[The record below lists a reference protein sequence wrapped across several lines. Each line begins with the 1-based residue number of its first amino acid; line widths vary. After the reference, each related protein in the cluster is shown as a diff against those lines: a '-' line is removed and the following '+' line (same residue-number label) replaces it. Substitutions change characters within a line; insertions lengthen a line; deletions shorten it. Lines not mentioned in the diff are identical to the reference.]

1 MEVFLAGEHPVK
13 NGKDADWEGLNILE
27 TYYYLQNNK
36 EFPRLIGNFQNFL
49 LDSGAFTFMSG
60 AGVVNFDK
68 YVEGYAAFIKKWNV
82 KNFFELDIDSVVGI
96 KEVER
101 LREKLERLSGRKP
114 IPVWHKSRGKE
125 YFVEM
130 CKNYPYVAIGG
141 IVTKE
146 IPINKYEKLFPWF
159 VKTAH
164 KYGCKIHA
172 LGYTNIRGLHTYHFD
187 SVDSTAW
194 LYGNMSGS
202 IYKFNAKN
210 GTMDKTK
217 APKGKILGISKIGRV
232 VDYCSA
238 RLQIQERLVHDI
250 VDMLKEALGSDYP
263 PLGIALVMKGHH
275 SCKEFRGAKKKGIMT
290 SSYLE
295 GAFKDDPQVRAE
307 FMNLVNGDK
316 YEG

>member
-1 MEVFLAGEHPVK
+1 MEVYLAGEHPVK

-60 AGVVNFDK
+60 AGVVDFDK

-96 KEVER
+96 REVER

-114 IPVWHKSRGKE
+114 IPVWHIGRGKDYYLQMIKE
-125 YFVEM
+125 
-130 CKNYPYVAIGG
+130 YPYIAIGG
-141 IVTKE
+141 IAAKE
-146 IPINKYEKLFPWF
+146 MPISKFEALFPYMIGM
-159 VKTAH
+159 AH
-164 KYGCKIHA
+164 KNGCKIHG

-217 APKGKILGISKIGRV
+217 APEGKKLRLKLVAAHNFGEWVRFMKYAR
-232 VDYCSA
+232 A
-238 RLQIQERLVHDI
+238 RL
-250 VDMLKEALGSDYP
+250 
-263 PLGIALVMKGHH
+263 
-275 SCKEFRGAKKKGIMT
+275 
-290 SSYLE
+290 
-295 GAFKDDPQVRAE
+295 
-307 FMNLVNGDK
+307 
-316 YEG
+316 

>member
-1 MEVFLAGEHPVK
+1 MELYIAGTLSRPYVYKKAMEVFLADEHAVK

-60 AGVVNFDK
+60 AGVVDFDK
-68 YVEGYAAFIKKWNV
+68 YVEGYAAFIKKWDV

-96 KEVER
+96 KEVKR

-130 CKNYPYVAIGG
+130 YKNYPYVAIGG

-159 VKTAH
+159 VKTE
-164 KYGCKIHA
+164 
-172 LGYTNIRGLHTYHFD
+172 LE
-187 SVDSTAW
+187 
-194 LYGNMSGS
+194 
-202 IYKFNAKN
+202 
-210 GTMDKTK
+210 
-217 APKGKILGISKIGRV
+217 
-232 VDYCSA
+232 
-238 RLQIQERLVHDI
+238 ERLEIASSQLFTMNEKVTLMEKLLAQPMSKVREFQADATLPSF
-250 VDMLKEALGSDYP
+250 VRNLAQLLWNNQLPDYLDCLGNCRRMAAEDKEAR
-263 PLGIALVMKGHH
+263 
-275 SCKEFRGAKKKGIMT
+275 KET
-290 SSYLE
+290 S
-295 GAFKDDPQVRAE
+295 FI
-307 FMNLVNGDK
+307 
-316 YEG
+316 

>member
-1 MEVFLAGEHPVK
+1 MEVYLAGGLTGNLSKFLKSVSMELYIAGTLSRPYVYEKAMGVFLAGEPPLK
-13 NGKDADWEGLNILE
+13 NIKDADWEGLNILE

-68 YVEGYAAFIKKWNV
+68 YVEGYAAFIKKYNV

-125 YFVEM
+125 YFIEM

-217 APKGKILGISKIGRV
+217 APEGKKLRSKLVAAHNFGEWVRFMK
-232 VDYCSA
+232 YARA
-238 RLQIQERLVHDI
+238 RL
-250 VDMLKEALGSDYP
+250 
-263 PLGIALVMKGHH
+263 
-275 SCKEFRGAKKKGIMT
+275 
-290 SSYLE
+290 
-295 GAFKDDPQVRAE
+295 
-307 FMNLVNGDK
+307 
-316 YEG
+316 

>member
-1 MEVFLAGEHPVK
+1 MEIYLAGGVTGNLSKFWKEVYIQIYIAGTLSRPYVYKKAMELFLAEEHPVK
-13 NGKDADWEGLNILE
+13 NGKDSNWEGLNILE
-27 TYYYLQNNK
+27 TYYYLQKNN
-36 EFPRLIGNFQNFL
+36 EFPRLIENFQNFL

-60 AGVVNFDK
+60 ASKVDFDK
-68 YVEGYAAFIKKWNV
+68 YVEEYAAFVKKWNV
-82 KNFFELDIDSVVGI
+82 QNFFELDIDSVVGI

-125 YFVEM
+125 YFEYM

-159 VKTAH
+159 IKTAH

-172 LGYTNIRGLHTYHFD
+172 LGYTNIKGLFRYNFD

-202 IYKFNAKN
+202 IYKFDARNQAMN
-210 GTMDKTK
+210 KTK
-217 APKGKILGISKIGRV
+217 IPEGKRLKSKAVAVYNFNEWVRFMK
-232 VDYCSA
+232 YA
-238 RLQIQERLVHDI
+238 R
-250 VDMLKEALGSDYP
+250 A
-263 PLGIALVMKGHH
+263 
-275 SCKEFRGAKKKGIMT
+275 
-290 SSYLE
+290 YL
-295 GAFKDDPQVRAE
+295 
-307 FMNLVNGDK
+307 
-316 YEG
+316 

>member
-1 MEVFLAGEHPVK
+1 MGLYIAGTLSRPYVYKKAIEVFLAGEHPVK

-101 LREKLERLSGRKP
+101 LREKLERLNGRKP

-125 YFVEM
+125 YFIEM

-141 IVTKE
+141 IAAKE
-146 IPINKYEKLFPWF
+146 MPVSKFEALFPYMIRI
-159 VKTAH
+159 AH
-164 KYGCKIHA
+164 KNGCKVHG
-172 LGYTNIRGLHTYHFD
+172 LGYTRVDNLQKYRFD
-187 SVDSTAW
+187 SVDSTTW
-194 LYGNMSGS
+194 
-202 IYKFNAKN
+202 
-210 GTMDKTK
+210 TMGGQFGEVHQFKS
-217 APKGKILGISKIGRV
+217 GKIIRHTSVINNVKVRSIK
-232 VDYCSA
+232 D
-238 RLQIQERLVHDI
+238 
-250 VDMLKEALGSDYP
+250 
-263 PLGIALVMKGHH
+263 
-275 SCKEFRGAKKKGIMT
+275 KKGIT
-290 SSYLE
+290 LHNFREWVKFQHY
-295 GAFKDDPQVRAE
+295 ADK
-307 FMNLVNGDK
+307 NL
-316 YEG
+316 

>member
-1 MEVFLAGEHPVK
+1 MRGGLTGNLSKFWKSVSMELYIAGTLSIPYVYEKAMEVFLAGEHPVK

-96 KEVER
+96 REVER

-130 CKNYPYVAIGG
+130 CKNYTYVAIGG
-141 IVTKE
+141 IAAKE
-146 IPINKYEKLFPWF
+146 MPVSKFEALFPYMIGM
-159 VKTAH
+159 AH
-164 KYGCKIHA
+164 KNGCKVHG
-172 LGYTNIRGLHTYHFD
+172 LGYTKVDNLRKYRFD
-187 SVDSTAW
+187 SIDSTTWTVGERFGEASKFE
-194 LYGNMSGS
+194 NGS
-202 IYKFNAKN
+202 IKRLSFRDKGVKYK
-210 GTMDKTK
+210 MVRD
-217 APKGKILGISKIGRV
+217 
-232 VDYCSA
+232 
-238 RLQIQERLVHDI
+238 
-250 VDMLKEALGSDYP
+250 KEALTLYNF
-263 PLGIALVMKGHH
+263 
-275 SCKEFRGAKKKGIMT
+275 KEWLKFQHYADK
-290 SSYLE
+290 
-295 GAFKDDPQVRAE
+295 
-307 FMNLVNGDK
+307 NL
-316 YEG
+316 

>member
-1 MEVFLAGEHPVK
+1 MQIYIAGTLLRPYVYKQAMELFLAGEHPVK

-27 TYYYLQNNK
+27 TYYYLQKNN
-36 EFPRLIGNFQNFL
+36 EFPRLIENFQNFL

-60 AGVVNFDK
+60 ANTVDFDK

-82 KNFFELDIDSVVGI
+82 QNFFELDIDSVVGI

-101 LREKLERLSGRKP
+101 LRYKLETLTGRKP
-114 IPVWHKSRGKE
+114 IPVWHKNRGKE
-125 YFVEM
+125 YFEYM

-159 VKTAH
+159 IKTAH

-172 LGYTNIRGLHTYHFD
+172 LGYTNIKGLFRYNFD

-202 IYKFNAKN
+202 IYKFDARNKAMN
-210 GTMDKTK
+210 KTK
-217 APKGKILGISKIGRV
+217 IPEGKRLKSKAAAAYNFNEWVRFMK
-232 VDYCSA
+232 YA
-238 RLQIQERLVHDI
+238 RAHL
-250 VDMLKEALGSDYP
+250 
-263 PLGIALVMKGHH
+263 
-275 SCKEFRGAKKKGIMT
+275 
-290 SSYLE
+290 
-295 GAFKDDPQVRAE
+295 
-307 FMNLVNGDK
+307 
-316 YEG
+316 